1 MKQLSIVAVTVWALG
16 LTVVATQAPNPP
28 ASTAP
33 PVPSDPPAPFYAH
46 IVASGLRGGYQV
58 VAADMNKDGKVDLIG
73 LGSNMPEL
81 IWYEN
86 PYWTPHV
93 IIRGAPRMIN
103 MAAMDTD
110 GDGIPE
116 IALAYGFGTNP
127 SNSPGNI
134 AILKANGD
142 PTALWSL
149 KEIDAIPTSHRI
161 RFADIGGQ
169 KILVNA
175 PILGAKAREGF
186 ADPDHS
192 ATPLKAYRPPAWKPE
207 TITEANLG
215 VVHGLFVGDWDGDGR
230 AEVLTAG
237 YTGVFAHGLGRDG
250 AWTRTEIVKGNPAEW
265 PLSGASDVA
274 VGTLNKKKFFV
285 TNEPFHGNLVV
296 VYTDDGRGGW
306 SRNVIDSQLF
316 NSHAL
321 VLVDSDGDGT
331 SEIVSGGTRG
341 GPGTARG
348 FKPGVFFYKTADA
361 TGQKWNRMLLDAG
374 IAANGCVTAD
384 INGDR
389 HMDVVCIDNSDP
401 WNLKW
406 YENRWQA
413 AETAGNPK

>member
-1 MKQLSIVAVTVWALG
+1 MRVKQLFIVAATVWSLG
-16 LTVVATQAPNPP
+16 LTVWATQAP
-28 ASTAP
+28 TAP
-33 PVPSDPPAPFYAH
+33 APQTPPGPTDPPAPFYAH

-58 VAADMNKDGKVDLIG
+58 VAADMNKDGKIDLIG
-73 LGSNMPEL
+73 LGSNMTEL
-81 IWYEN
+81 IWYQN

-93 IIRGAPRMIN
+93 IVRGAPRMIN
-103 MAAMDTD
+103 MSAMDTD

-116 IALAYGFGTNP
+116 IALAYGFSTNP
-127 SNSPGNI
+127 ATANSPGNV
-134 AILKANGD
+134 AILKSNGD
-142 PTALWSL
+142 PTALWTL
-149 KEIDAIPTSHRI
+149 KEIDAIPSSHRI

-169 KILVNA
+169 KVLINA

-192 ATPLKAYRPPAWKPE
+192 VTPLRAYRPPDWKPE

-215 VVHGLFVGDWDGDGR
+215 VVHGLFIGDWDGDGR
-230 AEVLTAG
+230 ADVLTAG
-237 YTGVFAHGLGRDG
+237 YTGVFAHSLGRGG
-250 AWTRTEIVKGNPAEW
+250 AWTRTEIVKGNPKEW
-265 PLSGASDVA
+265 PLSGSSDIA

-285 TNEPFHGNLVV
+285 TNEPFHGNMVV
-296 VYTDDGRGGW
+296 VYTDDGHGGW

-331 SEIVSGGTRG
+331 DEIVSGGTRG

-348 FKPGVFFYKTADA
+348 FKPGVFFYKAVDTA
-361 TGQKWNRMLLDAG
+361 GQNWNRMLLDAG

-389 HMDVVCIDNSDP
+389 KMDVICIDNSDP

-406 YENRWQA
+406 YEN
-413 AETAGNPK
+413 THK

>member
-1 MKQLSIVAVTVWALG
+1 
-16 LTVVATQAPNPP
+16 
-28 ASTAP
+28 
-33 PVPSDPPAPFYAH
+33 
-46 IVASGLRGGYQV
+46 VASGLRGGYQV

-116 IALAYGFGTNP
+116 IGLAYGFSTNP
-127 SNSPGNI
+127 ANSPGNV

-142 PTALWSL
+142 PTALWTM

-169 KILVNA
+169 KVLINA
-175 PILGAKAREGF
+175 PILSAKAREGMT
-186 ADPDHS
+186 DPDHS
-192 ATPLKAYRPPAWKPE
+192 STPLKAYRPPEWKPE

-215 VVHGLFVGDWDGDGR
+215 VVHGLFIGDWDGDGR
-230 AEVLTAG
+230 ADVLTAG
-237 YTGVFAHGLGRDG
+237 YGGVFAHSLARGGG
-250 AWTRTEIVKGNPAEW
+250 WTRTEIVKGNPAEW
-265 PLSGASDVA
+265 PMSGSSDIA

-285 TNEPFHGNLVV
+285 TNEPFHGNMVV

-306 SRNVIDSQLF
+306 NRNVIDSQLF

-331 SEIVSGGTRG
+331 HEIVSGGTRG

-361 TGQKWNRMLLDAG
+361 DGLKWNRMMLDSG

-384 INGDR
+384 INGDGK
-389 HMDVVCIDNSDP
+389 MDVACIDNSDP

-406 YENRWQA
+406 YENMHH
-413 AETAGNPK
+413 